1 MRTREELIK
10 IVNSDLLNEN
20 RLTPEEF
27 KLINGDDF
35 DSVDKLLRFTSMHK
49 EEVKKM
55 ADYCRKNMKRD
66 LEL

>member
-20 RLTPEEF
+20 KLSSEEF

-35 DSVDKLLRFTSMHK
+35 ESAEKLLKFTALHK

-55 ADYCRKNMKRD
+55 VEYCKKNMKRD
-66 LEL
+66 LDL

>member
-10 IVNSDLLNEN
+10 IVNSDLLTEN
-20 RLTPEEF
+20 RLTSDEF

-49 EEVKKM
+49 EEIKKM
-55 ADYCRKNMKRD
+55 AEYCRKNIKRD